1 MKTVKEVSKKESKNN
16 EVNVTKNMKVVEA
29 AKKPV
34 SKPYIAEEVTA
45 SEEETEKIVKVDVK
59 NFKALEKFTKE
70 KEERKVITKKEK
82 AEKTDTL
89 HRQDSVIT
97 AIRELCVKG
106 ANMKE
111 IMNRANEIH
120 IAAGGESNPTATN
133 VNRYSIA
140 ALVAFDILTVNE
152 KGVYTLK

>member
-1 MKTVKEVSKKESKNN
+1 MKTTKKATE
-16 EVNVTKNMKVVEA
+16 EVNITKNMEVVKA
-29 AKKPV
+29 AKQPV
-34 SKPYIAEEVTA
+34 SKPYVAEEVDATP
-45 SEEETEKIVKVDVK
+45 EETEKIVKVDVK

-70 KEERKVITKKEK
+70 KEERKVSTKKEK
-82 AEKTDTL
+82 AEKTETL

-97 AIRELCVKG
+97 AIKELCKKG
-106 ANMKE
+106 ASMKQ
-111 IMNRANEIH
+111 IMDRANEIH
-120 IAAGGESNPTATN
+120 VSLGGESNPTATN